1 MFYSMMIRESPCFT
15 QWLSVKAYLLMN
27 DDSRKPLFYS
37 MIISE
42 DSVLL
47 NDD

>member
-1 MFYSMMIRESPCFT
+1 
-15 QWLSVKAYLLMN
+15 MN